1 VLASIHIDKE
11 TLTMCDTAISVR
23 MVSGLSGDRL
33 REDLSKMARLE
44 DVTGRASAFYLDD
57 MQERGLHQET

>member
-1 VLASIHIDKE
+1 
-11 TLTMCDTAISVR
+11 MCDTAISVG

-57 MQERGLHQET
+57 MQERGIHQET